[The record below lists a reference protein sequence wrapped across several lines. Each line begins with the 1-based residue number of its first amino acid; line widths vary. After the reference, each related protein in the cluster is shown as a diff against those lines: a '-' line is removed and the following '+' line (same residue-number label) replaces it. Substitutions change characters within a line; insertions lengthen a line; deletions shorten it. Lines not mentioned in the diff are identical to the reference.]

1 MSLLSYPKFL
11 TSIKIG
17 CLMFFIH
24 STSKERFDLGL
35 RQRWLYSKKL
45 SMCCMMN
52 SLSPLCHFY
61 EFDFFHMT
69 ETLFLSY
76 KKIKA
81 ISIWNLPSSVSSSLG
96 FILFEL
102 KEWLEAS
109 KFEVV

>member
-52 SLSPLCHFY
+52 YLSPLCHFY